1 MTVSESTPLLDS
13 LRALRRRWRLLVL
26 LPAIVTGVA
35 LAISLSSDKQ
45 YDARVDVLL
54 QEDQPANSLL
64 DPGASATST
73 DPQREL
79 TTNVDLIKIPG
90 TAAQVRRQL
99 GLHTS
104 TNDLL
109 DQIHTETTND
119 SNVVSIVA
127 RDRNPQMSAKI
138 ANAFAAAYVQFRLD
152 SARRRYTDAAQLAQ
166 HQLAALAP
174 DQRNSA
180 EAHDLQSR
188 ERELQIAAALQT
200 GGAEIV
206 RAADVPTAAARPR
219 PALSAVL
226 GLLLGLVLAVFTGLG
241 LELVDRRL
249 KDEDTVEDFF
259 ELPVIAAIPRPSRR
273 GGALDHHVGTEAY
286 GLLAANLSLTTP
298 RGEGAARR
306 GGGQGGHSSHAGR
319 VLMITSP
326 SPGDGKTSVTFGIAG
341 AYARLGLRVVV
352 IEADLRRPAFERF
365 VDVSQSG
372 GLAAVLDGTGDL
384 EDELVWLDAGPAPAR
399 NGDRD
404 DHLVA
409 ALPAGELPLSP
420 QRALSQRRMRT
431 IVERG
436 RSLADVVLIDTA
448 PVGTVNDAT
457 TILNLVDDVV
467 LVARLNHTTKDSA
480 RRALRVLRNVNVQ
493 MLGVVVT
500 DAAQTERYGYYPSI
514 ADHPE
519 IPAPP
524 SVVAEE
530 QRY

>member
-1 MTVSESTPLLDS
+1 VTESTPLLDS

-35 LAISLSSDKQ
+35 LAVSLSSDKQ

-54 QEDQPANSLL
+54 QDEQPANALL
-64 DPGASATST
+64 DPGASTSSS
-73 DPQREL
+73 DPQRDL
-79 TTNVDLIKIPG
+79 TTNVDLIKIPS
-90 TAAQVRRQL
+90 TADQVRRRL

-127 RDRNPQMSAKI
+127 RDPSPQTAARI

-152 SARRRYTDAAQLAQ
+152 SARRRYTEAAQLAQ
-166 HQLAALAP
+166 RQLAALAP

-180 EAHDLQSR
+180 EARDLQSR
-188 ERELQIAAALQT
+188 ERELEIAAALQT

-206 RAADVPTAAARPR
+206 RTADVPTSAARPR

-226 GLLLGLVLAVFTGLG
+226 GLLGGLVLAVFTGLG

-249 KDEDTVEDFF
+249 KDETAVEEFF
-259 ELPVIAAIPRPSRR
+259 GLPVIAAIPRPSRR
-273 GGALDHHVGTEAY
+273 GGTLDHHVGTEAY
-286 GLLAANLSLTTP
+286 GLLAANLSLAGP
-298 RGEGAARR
+298 RADGRGRR
-306 GGGQGGHSSHAGR
+306 GGGARGGQGER

-326 SPGDGKTSVTFGIAG
+326 SPGDGKTSVTFGVAG
-341 AYARLGLRVVV
+341 AYARLGLRVIV

-365 VDVSQSG
+365 IDVSRSR
-372 GLAAVLDGTGDL
+372 GLAAVLDGSADL
-384 EDELVWLDAGPAPAR
+384 EDELVWLDAGPTPAR

-409 ALPAGELPLSP
+409 ALPAGELPMSP
-420 QRALSQRRMRT
+420 QRVLSQRRMRT
-431 IVERG
+431 VVESARG
-436 RSLADVVLIDTA
+436 LADVVIIDTA

-467 LVARLNHTTKDSA
+467 LVARLNHTTKDAA
-480 RRALRVLRNVNVQ
+480 RRALRLLRNVNVQ
-493 MLGVVVT
+493 LLGVVVT
-500 DAAQTERYGYYPSI
+500 DAEMTERYGYYPSI

-519 IPAPP
+519 IPAPSP
-524 SVVAEE
+524 VATEE
-530 QRY
+530 QHY